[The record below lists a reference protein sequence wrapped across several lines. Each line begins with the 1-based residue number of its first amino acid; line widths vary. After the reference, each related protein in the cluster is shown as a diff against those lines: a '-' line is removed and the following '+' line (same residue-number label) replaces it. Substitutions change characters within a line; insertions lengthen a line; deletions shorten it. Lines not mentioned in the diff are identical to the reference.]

1 MHNTTPAMKTSAADV
16 MLKFYPQKLSKWHI
30 LYLSW
35 AIFILVLKDLFYMY
49 RLLHAA
55 PEEEER
61 EEEYSDTQQE
71 ITSSLSELYQSST
84 AGSSG
89 NLRSKKREYKMVL
102 EVIDAS

>member
-1 MHNTTPAMKTSAADV
+1 MSC
-16 MLKFYPQKLSKWHI
+16 
-30 LYLSW
+30 
-35 AIFILVLKDLFYMY
+35 MY

-84 AGSSG
+84 AGSTG
-89 NLRSKKREYKMVL
+89 NLRSKKREYKIVL
-102 EVIDAS
+102 NEVIDAL

>member
-1 MHNTTPAMKTSAADV
+1 MS
-16 MLKFYPQKLSKWHI
+16 L
-30 LYLSW
+30 
-35 AIFILVLKDLFYMY
+35 AIFILGLKYLSYMY

-71 ITSSLSELYQSST
+71 ITSSLSELYQTSI

-89 NLRSKKREYKMVL
+89 NLRSKKREYNMVL
-102 EVIDAS
+102 DEVIDAS